1 MKIERFS
8 NQHNRQQ
15 YLECVADFM
24 ANGNTPDVD
33 VFYNRVM
40 ANDPNY
46 ITYVY
51 IIEGSIVATSAVLY
65 EYKLRYIQPKAYIED
80 VAVHPDYRGNGYGRS
95 IVGYC
100 YEEAK
105 RRDAYKVVLSCSDDL
120 IPYYKSLG
128 FEKENNFMIK
138 Y

>member
-1 MKIERFS
+1 MGSS
-8 NQHNRQQ
+8 NI
-15 YLECVADFM
+15 
-24 ANGNTPDVD
+24 PDVD
-33 VFYNRVM
+33 IFYNRVM

-51 IIEGSIVATSAVLY
+51 TIEESIVATAAILY
-65 EYKLRYIQPKAYIED
+65 EYKLRYVQPKAYIED
-80 VAVHPDYRGNGYGRS
+80 VAVHPDHRGNGYGRS
-95 IVGYC
+95 MVSYC

-105 RRDAYKVVLSCSDDL
+105 RRNAYKVVLSCSDNL

-138 Y
+138 H

>member
-1 MKIERFS
+1 MKIQRFS
-8 NQHNRQQ
+8 NRHNRRE
-15 YLECVADFM
+15 YLECVSDLM
-24 ANGNTPDVD
+24 GSSNIPDVD
-33 VFYNRVM
+33 IFYNRVM

-51 IIEGSIVATSAVLY
+51 TIEESIVATAAILY
-65 EYKLRYIQPKAYIED
+65 EYKLRYVQPKAYIED
-80 VAVHPDYRGNGYGRS
+80 VAVHPDHRGNGYGRS
-95 IVGYC
+95 MVSYC

-105 RRDAYKVVLSCSDDL
+105 RRNAYKVVLSCSDNL

-138 Y
+138 H

>member
-8 NQHNRQQ
+8 NKHNRQQ
-15 YLECVADFM
+15 YLECVADLM
-24 ANGNTPDVD
+24 GNSNTPDVD

-40 ANDPNY
+40 SMGDNY

-65 EYKLRYIQPKAYIED
+65 EYKLRYIEPKAYIED
-80 VAVHPDYRGNGYGRS
+80 VAVHPDHRGKGYGRS
-95 IVGYC
+95 IVSFC

>member
-1 MKIERFS
+1 MKIERIS
-8 NQHNRQQ
+8 NRHNRQE
-15 YLECVADFM
+15 YLECVSELM
-24 ANGNTPDVD
+24 GNSNVPDVD
-33 VFYNRVM
+33 IFYNRVM

-51 IIEGSIVATSAVLY
+51 ILEKRIVATSAILY
-65 EYKLRYIQPKAYIED
+65 EHKLRYVQPKAYIED
-80 VAVHPDYRGNGYGRS
+80 VAVHPDHRGNGYGRS
-95 IVGYC
+95 MVSYC

-105 RRDAYKVVLSCSDDL
+105 RRNAYKVVLSCSDAL